1 LNRFQIS
8 LLHTNYKS
16 DGNEQ
21 RGDERMLLTLKT
33 GLWTGLKTAW
43 TLGKIIFP
51 VTLIVTMLQYTPILP
66 WVIHIV
72 SPVMK
77 MFGLSGDAAIPIVI
91 GNFLG
96 LYAGIGGILSL
107 DLTVKEVF
115 IIAIML
121 SFAHNLIV
129 ESSVAVKVGVKIW
142 VMITARLGLAFISG
156 VVVNLLWQGG
166 SEKAHYGMMPHQ
178 EEVHGAMAILM
189 QGLEKAG
196 YGIVQLVVIVIPLMI
211 VIQILKDLKWIDV
224 FSNWVSPITKALGMN
239 ANTSMT
245 LAAGLV
251 FGLAYGSGVMIQ
263 AVKEDGVSKKDATL
277 AFLFLVACHAVI
289 EDTLVFLPLGIPV
302 QYLLFIRLIT
312 AVLLTLFVSFV
323 WKRVETAGRKEAA

>member
-1 LNRFQIS
+1 
-8 LLHTNYKS
+8 
-16 DGNEQ
+16 
-21 RGDERMLLTLKT
+21 MLLTLKT

-66 WVIHIV
+66 WVIQIV

-77 MFGLSGDAAIPIVI
+77 MFGLSGNAAIPIVL

-129 ESSVAVKVGVKIW
+129 ESSVAIKVGVKIW
-142 VMITARLGLAFISG
+142 VMIMARLGLAFISG

-166 SEKAHYGMMPHQ
+166 SDKAQYGMMPVHQ

-196 YGIVQLVVIVIPLMI
+196 YGIVQLVVIVIPLMM
-211 VIQILKDLKWIDV
+211 VIQILKDLKWLNV
-224 FSNWVSPITKALGMN
+224 FSNWLSPITKALGMN
-239 ANTSMT
+239 ANTSTT

-263 AVKEDGVSKKDATL
+263 AVKEDGVSQKDATL

-302 QYLLFIRLIT
+302 QYLLLIRFIT

-323 WKRVETAGRKEAA
+323 WNRFETARRKEAA